1 MWFYFFCVL
10 EVYIF
15 DNFDDLDVK
24 VSRCDFMIVI
34 VKLQK
39 LLVLFEFDQYI
50 LCFFNVFIIILVQ
63 WLVVCDIGIVLYMKF
78 FDYFLVLLIK
88 EVNEEVIVFDVED
101 MLVVGKVKVCYVGG
115 WVIRKVF
122 EKFRR
127 YVRVNMYS
135 ENV

>member
-1 MWFYFFCVL
+1 
-10 EVYIF
+10 
-15 DNFDDLDVK
+15 
-24 VSRCDFMIVI
+24 
-34 VKLQK
+34 
-39 LLVLFEFDQYI
+39 
-50 LCFFNVFIIILVQ
+50 
-63 WLVVCDIGIVLYMKF
+63 MKF